1 MNVKEK
7 IAQSVNDGVNTIN
20 KKIQQQKA
28 AARKRERRKK
38 LKKVFYT
45 TVNILLVP
53 LVLGGLV
60 WMAAELFFDYQ
71 PELISISSGWTLVMA
86 LAAALSMITLRLIPV
101 KVGVILLSGLILIR
115 NNGWLWGVLGAIPLY
130 YIAIAVAV
138 IVALIYVITA
148 IVRVKTGAKRQWKRT
163 KKTVTKKVDHI
174 RSKLTKSK

>member
-1 MNVKEK
+1 MSIKEK
-7 IAQSVNDGVNTIN
+7 LVQGVNDGVSTIN
-20 KKIQQQKA
+20 EKIEQQKA

-38 LKKVFYT
+38 LKKAFYT
-45 TVNILLVP
+45 MVNILLVP

-71 PELISISSGWTLVMA
+71 PELISISSGWTLVLA

-138 IVALIYVITA
+138 LVALIYIITA
-148 IVRVKTGAKRQWKRT
+148 IVRVKTGAKRQWKKA